1 MNGMRLQEVSDYSSG
16 LFGTDMKSLAEWI
29 KSRPSK
35 QWSQWA
41 IRQGQAKE
49 GEGDG

>member
-1 MNGMRLQEVSDYSSG
+1 MNGMRLQEVSDYSSC
-16 LFGTDMKSLAEWI
+16 LFGPDMKSLTEWI

-35 QWSQWA
+35 KWSQWA

-49 GEGDG
+49 GEGK